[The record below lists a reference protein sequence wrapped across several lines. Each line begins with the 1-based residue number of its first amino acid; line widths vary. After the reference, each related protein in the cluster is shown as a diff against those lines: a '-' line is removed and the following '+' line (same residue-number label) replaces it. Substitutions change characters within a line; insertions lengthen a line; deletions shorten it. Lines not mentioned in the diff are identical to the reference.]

1 MSRGRLGFASAD
13 LDRLLIVIAGDFS
26 KVESEKQSE
35 GGIRGLQI
43 ELVSAVL
50 KIEGRD
56 TQFVRHVTAFFS
68 VSASNQPDRHFD
80 VWNRFP
86 RVGRKYLKFYS

>member
-1 MSRGRLGFASAD
+1 MSRGWLGFASAD

-50 KIEGRD
+50 KI
-56 TQFVRHVTAFFS
+56 
-68 VSASNQPDRHFD
+68 
-80 VWNRFP
+80 
-86 RVGRKYLKFYS
+86 